1 MVKSWATSVKSS
13 MTTYTVPPSGFTATD
28 LPSWLGLSVVTTFLQ
43 ISAPVATFAPNVK
56 ASFGSSPPQTGQ
68 SDPVG

>member
-1 MVKSWATSVKSS
+1 
-13 MTTYTVPPSGFTATD
+13 VPPSGFTATD